1 MNVYLTGVNV
11 TKSLKKNSSKKVIK
25 SQKEKILK
33 ESINKLKED
42 TNVANEG
49 DISSDQVKVS
59 FVTSKEATN
68 KTNQILSSKE
78 ENNDIYSNKINSNN
92 FISNEDKNK
101 NNKFLTERDFSKM
114 RINEYKKKKNNELI
128 SNEIKNEYVEY
139 IMFKEP
145 KYADFDKISE
155 EYQKQLYSSY
165 QKYNNNLLVIKRKK
179 EELKL
184 IISIIEKS
192 LVNNYF
198 LKDSSMLPVY
208 EKLIEKVK
216 LDILTKKQEHDGY
229 HNLYEELYNK
239 NYTIKRKVL
248 DEIEIDTINNNFYD
262 QYKILKNHAI
272 VQVSKKQEI
281 LNQIEEYGKKMG
293 EDHDKELKQKNKI
306 LKDLR
311 LHIEVFKE
319 DEKDLL
325 NKLTKIK
332 KKREEITELIKEK
345 IERNQTIHNSLGYLV
360 VRYHRSFISM
370 NKIFRSVNAKNLDD
384 VLYDV
389 SYINHNF
396 NQLKKRIVAVNQNIS
411 DLNSEYGKL
420 CLELENIKN
429 KINVEEEKNKT
440 TYRREDT
447 DRYDQIKKEMKKLN
461 EDKYKI
467 NEIIEKSKGTFQK
480 GIVFLFQNTKILIKR
495 IKPLKKVISPK
506 LAYMIKKYKNIPFS
520 VDYNNINKD
529 FLKTFAF
536 IFFKY
541 SHVLFYLYLNSMS
554 SGININNLS
563 EIYELKSLYNK
574 DTLKKY
580 EAGIKKSLETYD
592 RRVKLRQ
599 EKQKEINSQSRR
611 KELEK
616 QMKKNKEENNI
627 TTQNK
632 IFKRFL
638 NYLNNKYNPHIKERP
653 KKDSDY
659 LYSKESSKNSTS
671 FFFTGIDYVK
681 QSKPTDKDSSKNN
694 SLNGTRSKFRQTFHK
709 DKDNEIKDNTISFRE
724 KQDFLLKNENKF
736 KNIFYRYQNVLIKEN
751 EKNLLYQ
758 KKFNK
763 QMPRSNSQPRLDR
776 KINFFK
782 NNYPL
787 TNKLKRP
794 KENFEKKITRP
805 KLMDENYEYDEDEN
819 DQRRSIS
826 VPMKKNKTF
835 SNFIFFKLNK
845 DRASIYK
852 KMNDLRKLQMAY
864 FGGRFLNTHNINNG
878 QNVIQGSNNLFDEIV
893 SNYFKRQN
901 QDSNYD
907 RNKKRKSNFRKK
919 LVEKI
924 SANRKLRDKTSFL
937 NKNRNNTLKS
947 DFRTNKTF
955 DRFKKKNRDRINYS
969 AKSKKIGGTS
979 KNNDRAINK
988 YKKMEHK
995 KLYSKSIYEEKN
1007 EDNNKKLKDKFRSK
1021 STKNIFKEEK
1031 NKK

>member
-42 TNVANEG
+42 TNVVNEG

-179 EELKL
+179 EELKV

-208 EKLIEKVK
+208 EKLIEKIK

-272 VQVSKKQEI
+272 VQVSKKQEV
-281 LNQIEEYGKKMG
+281 LNQIEEYGKKME

-420 CLELENIKN
+420 CLELEQIKN

-536 IFFKY
+536 IFFKF

-653 KKDSDY
+653 KKDNDY

-782 NNYPL
+782 NNFPL

-826 VPMKKNKTF
+826 VPMKKNKSF

-878 QNVIQGSNNLFDEIV
+878 QNVIQGSNNIFDEIV

-907 RNKKRKSNFRKK
+907 RNKRRKSNFRKK

-955 DRFKKKNRDRINYS
+955 DRFKKKNSNRINYS
-969 AKSKKIGGTS
+969 AKSKKIGGS
-979 KNNDRAINK
+979 CKNNDRAINK

-1007 EDNNKKLKDKFRSK
+1007 EDNNKKLKDKFTSK

>member
-1 MNVYLTGVNV
+1 
-11 TKSLKKNSSKKVIK
+11 
-25 SQKEKILK
+25 
-33 ESINKLKED
+33 
-42 TNVANEG
+42 
-49 DISSDQVKVS
+49 
-59 FVTSKEATN
+59 
-68 KTNQILSSKE
+68 
-78 ENNDIYSNKINSNN
+78 
-92 FISNEDKNK
+92 
-101 NNKFLTERDFSKM
+101 M

-272 VQVSKKQEI
+272 VQVSKKQEV
-281 LNQIEEYGKKMG
+281 LNQIEEYGKKME
-293 EDHDKELKQKNKI
+293 EDHDKELKQKNKV

-396 NQLKKRIVAVNQNIS
+396 NQLKKRIVAVNQIIS

-420 CLELENIKN
+420 CLELEQIKN
-429 KINVEEEKNKT
+429 KINVKKKKNKT

-480 GIVFLFQNTKILIKR
+480 GIVFLFQKTKILIKR

-536 IFFKY
+536 IFFKF

-616 QMKKNKEENNI
+616 EMKKNKEENNI

-758 KKFNK
+758 KKFNNFNK

-782 NNYPL
+782 NNFPL

-794 KENFEKKITRP
+794 KENFEKK
-805 KLMDENYEYDEDEN
+805 
-819 DQRRSIS
+819 
-826 VPMKKNKTF
+826 
-835 SNFIFFKLNK
+835 
-845 DRASIYK
+845 
-852 KMNDLRKLQMAY
+852 
-864 FGGRFLNTHNINNG
+864 
-878 QNVIQGSNNLFDEIV
+878 
-893 SNYFKRQN
+893 
-901 QDSNYD
+901 
-907 RNKKRKSNFRKK
+907 
-919 LVEKI
+919 
-924 SANRKLRDKTSFL
+924 
-937 NKNRNNTLKS
+937 
-947 DFRTNKTF
+947 
-955 DRFKKKNRDRINYS
+955 
-969 AKSKKIGGTS
+969 
-979 KNNDRAINK
+979 
-988 YKKMEHK
+988 
-995 KLYSKSIYEEKN
+995 
-1007 EDNNKKLKDKFRSK
+1007 NNKAEI
-1021 STKNIFKEEK
+1021 NG
-1031 NKK
+1031 

>member
-25 SQKEKILK
+25 PQKEKILK

-42 TNVANEG
+42 TNLANEG

-198 LKDSSMLPVY
+198 LEDSSMLPVY

-272 VQVSKKQEI
+272 VQVSKKQEV

-420 CLELENIKN
+420 CLELEQIKN

-495 IKPLKKVISPK
+495 IKPLK
-506 LAYMIKKYKNIPFS
+506 
-520 VDYNNINKD
+520 
-529 FLKTFAF
+529 
-536 IFFKY
+536 
-541 SHVLFYLYLNSMS
+541 
-554 SGININNLS
+554 
-563 EIYELKSLYNK
+563 
-574 DTLKKY
+574 
-580 EAGIKKSLETYD
+580 
-592 RRVKLRQ
+592 
-599 EKQKEINSQSRR
+599 
-611 KELEK
+611 
-616 QMKKNKEENNI
+616 
-627 TTQNK
+627 
-632 IFKRFL
+632 
-638 NYLNNKYNPHIKERP
+638 
-653 KKDSDY
+653 
-659 LYSKESSKNSTS
+659 
-671 FFFTGIDYVK
+671 
-681 QSKPTDKDSSKNN
+681 
-694 SLNGTRSKFRQTFHK
+694 
-709 DKDNEIKDNTISFRE
+709 
-724 KQDFLLKNENKF
+724 
-736 KNIFYRYQNVLIKEN
+736 
-751 EKNLLYQ
+751 
-758 KKFNK
+758 
-763 QMPRSNSQPRLDR
+763 
-776 KINFFK
+776 
-782 NNYPL
+782 
-787 TNKLKRP
+787 
-794 KENFEKKITRP
+794 
-805 KLMDENYEYDEDEN
+805 
-819 DQRRSIS
+819 
-826 VPMKKNKTF
+826 
-835 SNFIFFKLNK
+835 
-845 DRASIYK
+845 
-852 KMNDLRKLQMAY
+852 
-864 FGGRFLNTHNINNG
+864 
-878 QNVIQGSNNLFDEIV
+878 
-893 SNYFKRQN
+893 
-901 QDSNYD
+901 
-907 RNKKRKSNFRKK
+907 
-919 LVEKI
+919 
-924 SANRKLRDKTSFL
+924 
-937 NKNRNNTLKS
+937 
-947 DFRTNKTF
+947 
-955 DRFKKKNRDRINYS
+955 
-969 AKSKKIGGTS
+969 
-979 KNNDRAINK
+979 
-988 YKKMEHK
+988 
-995 KLYSKSIYEEKN
+995 
-1007 EDNNKKLKDKFRSK
+1007 
-1021 STKNIFKEEK
+1021 
-1031 NKK
+1031 

>member
-25 SQKEKILK
+25 PQKEKILK

-42 TNVANEG
+42 TNLANEG

-59 FVTSKEATN
+59 FVTSKEGTN

-78 ENNDIYSNKINSNN
+78 ENNDVYSNKINSNN

-396 NQLKKRIVAVNQNIS
+396 NQLKKRIVAVNQIIS

-420 CLELENIKN
+420 CLELEQIKN
-429 KINVEEEKNKT
+429 KIIIEEEKNKT

-536 IFFKY
+536 IFFKF

-599 EKQKEINSQSRR
+599 EKQKEINSQARR

-681 QSKPTDKDSSKNN
+681 QSKGTDKDSSKNN

-805 KLMDENYEYDEDEN
+805 KLMDENYEYDE
-819 DQRRSIS
+819 RT
-826 VPMKKNKTF
+826 KT
-835 SNFIFFKLNK
+835 
-845 DRASIYK
+845 
-852 KMNDLRKLQMAY
+852 
-864 FGGRFLNTHNINNG
+864 
-878 QNVIQGSNNLFDEIV
+878 
-893 SNYFKRQN
+893 
-901 QDSNYD
+901 
-907 RNKKRKSNFRKK
+907 
-919 LVEKI
+919 
-924 SANRKLRDKTSFL
+924 
-937 NKNRNNTLKS
+937 
-947 DFRTNKTF
+947 
-955 DRFKKKNRDRINYS
+955 
-969 AKSKKIGGTS
+969 
-979 KNNDRAINK
+979 
-988 YKKMEHK
+988 
-995 KLYSKSIYEEKN
+995 
-1007 EDNNKKLKDKFRSK
+1007 
-1021 STKNIFKEEK
+1021 TKGEA
-1031 NKK
+1031 

>member
-25 SQKEKILK
+25 SQKDKILK
-33 ESINKLKED
+33 ESYNKLKED
-42 TNVANEG
+42 TNIANEG

-59 FVTSKEATN
+59 FVTSKEGTN

-78 ENNDIYSNKINSNN
+78 VNNNIEDNKINSNN
-92 FISNEDKNK
+92 FILKEEKNK
-101 NNKFLTERDFSKM
+101 SNKFLTERDFSKM
-114 RINEYKKKKNNELI
+114 RIKEYKKKKNDELM

-179 EELKL
+179 EELKV
-184 IISIIEKS
+184 IVSIIEKS

-208 EKLIEKVK
+208 EQLIEKVK
-216 LDILTKKQEHDGY
+216 LDILTKKQEHDAY

-281 LNQIEEYGKKMG
+281 LNQIEEYEKKIG
-293 EDHDKELKQKNKI
+293 EEHDKELKQKNKV

-319 DEKDLL
+319 DEKDLI

-345 IERNQTIHNSLGYLV
+345 IERNQTIHNSLKYLV
-360 VRYHRSFISM
+360 IRYHKSFISM

-396 NQLKKRIVAVNQNIS
+396 TQLKKRIVAVNQNIS
-411 DLNSEYGKL
+411 DLNNEYGKL
-420 CLELENIKN
+420 CLELEKIKN
-429 KINVEEEKNKT
+429 KINIEEEKNKT

-447 DRYDQIKKEMKKLN
+447 DRFHQVKKELKKLN

-495 IKPLKKVISPK
+495 IKPLRKVISPK
-506 LAYMIKKYKNIPFS
+506 LAFMIKKYKHIPFS

-536 IFFKY
+536 IFFKF
-541 SHVLFYLYLNSMS
+541 SHVIFYLYLNSMS
-554 SGININNLS
+554 SGINLNNLS

-616 QMKKNKEENNI
+616 QMKKNKEDNI

-632 IFKRFL
+632 IFKKFL
-638 NYLNNKYNPHIKERP
+638 NYLKNKNNPQVKERP

-671 FFFTGIDYVK
+671 FFFTGIDFVK
-681 QSKPTDKDSSKNN
+681 QSKASEKDTSKNN
-694 SLNGTRSKFRQTFHK
+694 SLNGTRSKFRQTFQ
-709 DKDNEIKDNTISFRE
+709 KDNENKDNTVPFRE

-751 EKNLLYQ
+751 EKHLLYQ

-776 KINFFK
+776 RINFFK

-794 KENFEKKITRP
+794 KVENYEKKVTKP
-805 KLMDENYEYDEDEN
+805 KLMDEDYEYDEDEN
-819 DQRRSIS
+819 DQRKSTS

-835 SNFIFFKLNK
+835 GNFIFFKLNK
-845 DRASIYK
+845 DRANIYK

-864 FGGRFLNTHNINNG
+864 FGGRFLNTHNISNA
-878 QNVIQGSNNLFDEIV
+878 QNMAQGSNNIFDEIV

-901 QDSNYD
+901 QDTNYD

-937 NKNRNNTLKS
+937 IKNRNNTLKS
-947 DFRTNKTF
+947 DFKTNKTF
-955 DRFKKKNRDRINYS
+955 DRFKKKNNERINYS
-969 AKSKKIGGTS
+969 AKNQ
-979 KNNDRAINK
+979 KNDKNFNKNDREIKK
-988 YKKMEHK
+988 YKKLEHK
-995 KLYSKSIYEEKN
+995 KLYSKSVIEEKN
-1007 EDNNKKLKDKFRSK
+1007 EDNNKKLKDKYRSK
-1021 STKNIFKEEK
+1021 STKHIDKEAR

>member
-25 SQKEKILK
+25 PQKEKILK

-42 TNVANEG
+42 TNLANEG

-78 ENNDIYSNKINSNN
+78 ENNDVYSNKINSNN

-272 VQVSKKQEI
+272 VQVSKKQEV
-281 LNQIEEYGKKMG
+281 LNQIEEYGKKM
-293 EDHDKELKQKNKI
+293 EENHDKELKQKNKI

-420 CLELENIKN
+420 CLELEQIKN
-429 KINVEEEKNKT
+429 KIIIEEEKNKT

-536 IFFKY
+536 IFFKF

-709 DKDNEIKDNTISFRE
+709 DKDNEIKENTISFQE

-782 NNYPL
+782 NNFPL

-969 AKSKKIGGTS
+969 AKSKKIGGSS

-1021 STKNIFKEEK
+1021 STKNIYKEAK

>member
-1 MNVYLTGVNV
+1 
-11 TKSLKKNSSKKVIK
+11 
-25 SQKEKILK
+25 
-33 ESINKLKED
+33 
-42 TNVANEG
+42 
-49 DISSDQVKVS
+49 
-59 FVTSKEATN
+59 
-68 KTNQILSSKE
+68 
-78 ENNDIYSNKINSNN
+78 
-92 FISNEDKNK
+92 
-101 NNKFLTERDFSKM
+101 
-114 RINEYKKKKNNELI
+114 
-128 SNEIKNEYVEY
+128 
-139 IMFKEP
+139 
-145 KYADFDKISE
+145 
-155 EYQKQLYSSY
+155 
-165 QKYNNNLLVIKRKK
+165 
-179 EELKL
+179 
-184 IISIIEKS
+184 
-192 LVNNYF
+192 
-198 LKDSSMLPVY
+198 
-208 EKLIEKVK
+208 
-216 LDILTKKQEHDGY
+216 
-229 HNLYEELYNK
+229 
-239 NYTIKRKVL
+239 
-248 DEIEIDTINNNFYD
+248 
-262 QYKILKNHAI
+262 
-272 VQVSKKQEI
+272 
-281 LNQIEEYGKKMG
+281 
-293 EDHDKELKQKNKI
+293 
-306 LKDLR
+306 
-311 LHIEVFKE
+311 
-319 DEKDLL
+319 
-325 NKLTKIK
+325 
-332 KKREEITELIKEK
+332 
-345 IERNQTIHNSLGYLV
+345 
-360 VRYHRSFISM
+360 
-370 NKIFRSVNAKNLDD
+370 
-384 VLYDV
+384 
-389 SYINHNF
+389 
-396 NQLKKRIVAVNQNIS
+396 
-411 DLNSEYGKL
+411 
-420 CLELENIKN
+420 
-429 KINVEEEKNKT
+429 
-440 TYRREDT
+440 
-447 DRYDQIKKEMKKLN
+447 MKKLN

-536 IFFKY
+536 IFFKF

-782 NNYPL
+782 NNFPL

-878 QNVIQGSNNLFDEIV
+878 QNVIQGSNNIFDEIV

-955 DRFKKKNRDRINYS
+955 DRFKKKNSNRINYS
-969 AKSKKIGGTS
+969 AKSKKIGGSS

-1007 EDNNKKLKDKFRSK
+1007 EDNNKKLKDKLRSK